1 MKQPVGL
8 LIASVVLVA
17 LAGLVWWTNKHPS
30 ASAASATSASP
41 KILSVADNQIQQIR
55 ISKPDS
61 SPIVLK
67 KLADKWAIAEPKAMP
82 ADADAVNSLSS
93 SAGTLNADRLI
104 DEHPTNLAQFGLD
117 KPKEEVD
124 LTLKDGKTDK
134 LLLGADTPSG
144 SDTYAKL
151 ESKPAV
157 YTIPSYTKSSF
168 DKSVNDLRDKR
179 LLPFDQDKL
188 TSVALTAKGP
198 TVEFNK
204 NGQGEWQI
212 TKPKPYRADSGQV
225 DDLVRKLKDARM
237 DLSSGA
243 DDAKKN
249 AQAFAGATRV
259 ATVVV
264 TDNSGPETLEV
275 RKAKDNSYYAKS
287 SAVEGIYKLQ
297 GGDLGD
303 ALNKTADDFR
313 NKKIFDFG
321 FTDPTRIEIN
331 GVAYQKSGDKW
342 MSGSTQEDASSIQ
355 TVIDKLRDLS
365 AFKFA
370 DKTAGTPTDTISVTY
385 GDNHKNE
392 KVTINQSGNEYYAQR
407 EGDPSVYVIGADPM
421 NELQKAIGAIKPVRA
436 AKSGNKK

>member
-17 LAGLVWWTNKHPS
+17 LAGLVWWTNKHPT
-30 ASAASATSASP
+30 TSASTTPAAP
-41 KILSVADNQIQQIR
+41 KILSIAENQVQQIR
-55 ISKPDS
+55 ISKPGS
-61 SPIVLK
+61 NPVVLK

-82 ADADAVNSLSS
+82 ADKEAVDSLT
-93 SAGTLNADRLI
+93 SAAATLNADRLI
-104 DEHPTNLAQFGLD
+104 DEHPANLAQFGLD
-117 KPKEEVD
+117 SPREEVD
-124 LTLKDGKTDK
+124 FTLKDGKTDK
-134 LLLGADTPSG
+134 LLFGADTPSG

-157 YTIPSYTKSSF
+157 YTVASFTKSSF

-204 NGQGEWQI
+204 NGQGDWQI
-212 TKPKPYRADSGQV
+212 TKPKPYRADNGQV

-243 DDAKKN
+243 DDEKKN

-287 SAVEGIYKLQ
+287 SAAEGFYKLQ
-297 GGDLGD
+297 GSDLGD
-303 ALNKTADDFR
+303 GLSKTADDFR
-313 NKKIFDFG
+313 NKKLFDFG
-321 FTDPTRIEIN
+321 FTDPTRLEIN
-331 GVAYQKSGDKW
+331 GIAYQKSGDKW
-342 MSGSTQEDASSIQ
+342 MSGSKQEDSSTVQ

-370 DKTAGTPTDTISVTY
+370 DKPAGTLTDTISVTY
-385 GDNHKNE
+385 GNNHKTE
-392 KVTINQSGNEYYAQR
+392 KVTINQSGNEYYTQR

-421 NELQKAIGAIKPVRA
+421 NELQKAIGAIKPAQA